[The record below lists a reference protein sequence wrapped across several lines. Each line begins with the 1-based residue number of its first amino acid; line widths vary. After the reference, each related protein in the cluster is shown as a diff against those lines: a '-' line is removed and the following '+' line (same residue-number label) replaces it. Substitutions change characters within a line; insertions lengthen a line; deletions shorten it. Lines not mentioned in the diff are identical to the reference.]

1 MATFGIYPKT
11 QLCWLIGPLIL
22 NIGFPLPAD
31 VNRALWGGGVPEDRT
46 PTVPLLVFD
55 KKYGQFWYFS
65 QIVMAT
71 FGIIPLELPIF

>member
-46 PTVPLLVFD
+46 PTVHREPGLEHKEERKERSHRAL
-55 KKYGQFWYFS
+55 QRLPE
-65 QIVMAT
+65 
-71 FGIIPLELPIF
+71 GI